1 MDLFEKDAKDA
12 VDNISQKNIPLAEK
26 LRPKILDEVIGQDK
40 LLGSDGQLKSMVK
53 SGQLSSIIF
62 WGPPGVG
69 KTTLARVIAHE
80 VSAHYEEISAIFSGV
95 SDLKKLL
102 TAATV
107 RHSNGSK
114 TILFVDEIHRFN
126 KSQQD
131 SFLPYMENGTIVL
144 IGATT
149 ENPSFELNSALLSRS
164 NVIILERLN
173 AEGLRQIFN
182 RAMGFMGNSPIFS
195 DNAISL
201 LIHMSNGDGRAL
213 INLLEQVCSWKDNG
227 TVDEHDLKAKLSQ
240 RVANYDKKGD
250 EHYNLISALHKSV
263 RGSDPDAAIYWLARM
278 LEGGEDPS
286 YIFRRLVRIAAEDIG
301 LADLHASSI
310 CIEAWQSFERLGSPE
325 GDLSLARAVCYLA
338 LAPKSNAVYTA
349 FSTAR
354 QLAKKTGSILP
365 PKHILNAPTELM
377 KNNGYGDGYIYDHD
391 SENAFSG
398 QNFFPDELSGE
409 VFYSPVERGFE
420 RELKKRLTYF
430 EKLRSKRDVNM

>member
-1 MDLFEKDAKDA
+1 MMDLFDKDAKEA

-53 SGQLSSIIF
+53 SDQLSSIIF

-107 RHSNGSK
+107 RHSNGLK

-195 DNAISL
+195 DDAISL
-201 LIHMSNGDGRAL
+201 LI
-213 INLLEQVCSWKDNG
+213 
-227 TVDEHDLKAKLSQ
+227 
-240 RVANYDKKGD
+240 
-250 EHYNLISALHKSV
+250 
-263 RGSDPDAAIYWLARM
+263 
-278 LEGGEDPS
+278 
-286 YIFRRLVRIAAEDIG
+286 
-301 LADLHASSI
+301 
-310 CIEAWQSFERLGSPE
+310 
-325 GDLSLARAVCYLA
+325 LSL
-338 LAPKSNAVYTA
+338 
-349 FSTAR
+349 
-354 QLAKKTGSILP
+354 I
-365 PKHILNAPTELM
+365 HI
-377 KNNGYGDGYIYDHD
+377 
-391 SENAFSG
+391 
-398 QNFFPDELSGE
+398 
-409 VFYSPVERGFE
+409 
-420 RELKKRLTYF
+420 
-430 EKLRSKRDVNM
+430 